1 MTKENGKPQIRFAK
15 FKDTWEQRKSGD
27 IAPLRGGFAF
37 KSNEYCSEGV
47 PIVRISNIL
56 SDGSVGS
63 DFAYYN
69 EQNYDE
75 VYTLYDG
82 AAVLA
87 MSGAT
92 TGKVSVL
99 YAEKGQKYYQNQRVG
114 YFVPTDTCEYSF
126 IRTIMRSQ
134 LFADQLSAVLVAGAQ
149 PNVSSKEIDG
159 FEFMIPKS
167 KDEQRWIGEYFTNL
181 DNLIT
186 LHQRKFFIY
195 KSDTNLHFN

>member
-75 VYTLYDG
+75 VYTL
-82 AAVLA
+82 
-87 MSGAT
+87 
-92 TGKVSVL
+92 
-99 YAEKGQKYYQNQRVG
+99 
-114 YFVPTDTCEYSF
+114 
-126 IRTIMRSQ
+126 
-134 LFADQLSAVLVAGAQ
+134 
-149 PNVSSKEIDG
+149 
-159 FEFMIPKS
+159 
-167 KDEQRWIGEYFTNL
+167 
-181 DNLIT
+181 
-186 LHQRKFFIY
+186 
-195 KSDTNLHFN
+195 